1 MFNLLGLFCIYDLE
15 AIADYMHDSIKKEKR
30 EREREREREK
40 RENQVAGS
48 LHFLTYLSVNIP
60 IKILMVVV

>member
-30 EREREREREK
+30 ERERERERER
-40 RENQVAGS
+40 RER
-48 LHFLTYLSVNIP
+48 
-60 IKILMVVV
+60 IK